1 MRTVEQF
8 LGELEEELQYLN
20 GKERLEVVK
29 HYRDKIN
36 IAMDYGDSAQKVL
49 ATLPTPQKIAEEVY
63 ASKGINY
70 LEKRKKAKRRNQ
82 IFFAIL
88 NSIIILILLG
98 GFITIGY
105 FDIYYVIRFNCKII

>member
-82 IFFAIL
+82 IFCNIKFNNYI
-88 NSIIILILLG
+88 N
-98 GFITIGY
+98 TTWW
-105 FDIYYVIRFNCKII
+105 IYNYWLF